1 MSYKSCGNF
10 ILVEMLFTKSVMK
23 HGKKVKVGITIERL
37 SNNTY
42 SINDFMYSRNG
53 RDYIKCTDDLLKNN
67 ELVYV
72 TYRNWKK
79 DNKLLYK
86 GKRVDTC
93 EIGTLTVYVVADN
106 IVIPCSLI
114 DEALDLL

>member
-1 MSYKSCGNF
+1 MFYTKN
-10 ILVEMLFTKSVMK
+10 ILK

-37 SNNTY
+37 SDNTY

-53 RDYIKCTDDLLKNN
+53 RDYIPCTDDLLKNN
-67 ELVYV
+67 RLVYV
-72 TYRNWKK
+72 TSRNFKK
-79 DNKLLYK
+79 ANRLLYK
-86 GKRVDTC
+86 GKRVDAC

-114 DEALDLL
+114 EEALDLL

>member
-1 MSYKSCGNF
+1 M
-10 ILVEMLFTKSVMK
+10 FTKRVMK
-23 HGKKVKVGITIERL
+23 HGKKVKLGIDIERL
-37 SNNTY
+37 SDNTY

-67 ELVYV
+67 RLVYV
-72 TYRNWKK
+72 TSRNFKK
-79 DNKLLYK
+79 ANRLLYK
-86 GKRVDTC
+86 GKPVDTC

-114 DEALDLL
+114 EEALDLL